1 MANENCAITEGLHP
15 EAGVRQPV
23 AMSLKP
29 MGSSSPPPP
38 VTCVCHTESKCR
50 ESNDLY
56 FFPPPLLFFS
66 ARPVP
71 WLSSLC
77 SFTNTSTSTR
87 LGPPRA
93 VDGDCSMPGKETYL
107 KQFGLESIHCKKGM
121 FKPDRKNFLQP
132 IFSNAFE
139 ALRDTRLIISE

>member
-1 MANENCAITEGLHP
+1 MTLLETIAAGEHCDSDLLLTRHQAQFENCAIIEGLHP
-15 EAGVRQPV
+15 AAGVRQPV
-23 AMSLKP
+23 AMSFKP
-29 MGSSSPPPP
+29 MGSFSLRPP

-87 LGPPRA
+87 LGATKSCGWGLLNASEKDLCETVWAAEPLA
-93 VDGDCSMPGKETYL
+93 QEGDV
-107 KQFGLESIHCKKGM
+107 Q
-121 FKPDRKNFLQP
+121 
-132 IFSNAFE
+132 A
-139 ALRDTRLIISE
+139 